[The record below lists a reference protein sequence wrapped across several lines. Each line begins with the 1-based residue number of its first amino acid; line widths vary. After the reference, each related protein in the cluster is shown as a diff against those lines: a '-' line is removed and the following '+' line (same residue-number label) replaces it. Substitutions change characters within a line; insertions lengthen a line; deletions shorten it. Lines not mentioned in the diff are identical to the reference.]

1 MAFKNLLRRSAVTD
15 AYEYKVPE
23 KVNGYASEEPNI
35 QGKEPSF
42 GTNPVIKTFYPG
54 KGSCQGRPNWVET
67 PPKQLKE
74 KVARAVSTSFINFGP
89 VFGVE
94 SQAYNHCLISQ
105 LKHMS
110 TSLKL

>member
-15 AYEYKVPE
+15 AYEYKVHPE
-23 KVNGYASEEPNI
+23 KANGYASKEVSSTPNM

-54 KGSCQGRPNWVET
+54 KGSHQGRPNWVET

-74 KVARAVSTSFINFGP
+74 KIAKAVSTSSTAHRVAFGLDSHENRAIP
-89 VFGVE
+89 
-94 SQAYNHCLISQ
+94 SC
-105 LKHMS
+105 
-110 TSLKL
+110 